1 MAVSKIF
8 PDATAALAGLLRD
21 DMVVMAGGF
30 GLCGIPEAL
39 IYAIRDSGVKGLTI
53 ISNNAGIDGIGLGIL
68 LETRQ
73 VKKMISSY
81 VGENATFAKQYL
93 AGELE
98 IEFNPQGTLA
108 ERIRAGGAGIPAFF
122 TATGYGTLIAEGK
135 ETREINGRHYVLE
148 QGLFADLA
156 IVHAW
161 KADTEG
167 NLVYRKTARNFNP
180 VMATAAKTTV
190 AQVENGMLG
199 MGPFPYEGEE
209 DADLINAGKQTVT
222 TLPSTS
228 FFSSA
233 DSFAM
238 IRGGHIDISILGA
251 LQVSEQGDL
260 ANWMVPGKMVKGMG
274 GAMDLVAG
282 VKRVVVLMEHTAK
295 GEPKLLKSCT
305 LPLTG
310 KGVVSK
316 IITDLAVFEVRKG
329 ETPGLLLVDHA
340 PDVTIEQIRAQT
352 EADFAVA

>member
-21 DMVVMAGGF
+21 DIVIMAGGF

-39 IYAIRDSGVKGLTI
+39 IYAIRESGVKGLTI

-73 VKKMISSY
+73 VKKMVSSY

-93 AGELE
+93 ASELE

-122 TATGYGTLIAEGK
+122 TATGYGTTIADGK
-135 ETREINGRHYVLE
+135 ETREFNGRHYVME

-190 AQVENGMLG
+190 AQVDLLVE
-199 MGPFPYEGEE
+199 PGE
-209 DADLINAGKQTVT
+209 
-222 TLPSTS
+222 
-228 FFSSA
+228 
-233 DSFAM
+233 
-238 IRGGHIDISILGA
+238 IDPDH
-251 LQVSEQGDL
+251 V
-260 ANWMVPGKMVKGMG
+260 
-274 GAMDLVAG
+274 
-282 VKRVVVLMEHTAK
+282 H
-295 GEPKLLKSCT
+295 
-305 LPLTG
+305 
-310 KGVVSK
+310 
-316 IITDLAVFEVRKG
+316 
-329 ETPGLLLVDHA
+329 TPGVFIKRIVKLDH
-340 PDVTIEQIRAQT
+340 VEKRIEQRTTRKRA
-352 EADFAVA
+352 A